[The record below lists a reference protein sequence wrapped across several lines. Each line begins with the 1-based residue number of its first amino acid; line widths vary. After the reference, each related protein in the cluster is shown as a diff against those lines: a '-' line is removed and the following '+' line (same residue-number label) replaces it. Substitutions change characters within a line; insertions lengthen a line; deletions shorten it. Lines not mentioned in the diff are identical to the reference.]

1 MSVKVT
7 TYESLDDRI
16 APEAITADLGK
27 GLDIVDGHAVKAPG
41 DYENPDR
48 LYDMS
53 STSGSLLVEISSVY
67 GCKHDK
73 KSI

>member
-41 DYENPDR
+41 DYPQVC
-48 LYDMS
+48 
-53 STSGSLLVEISSVY
+53 G
-67 GCKHDK
+67 DK
-73 KSI
+73 GTHPRNRQ